1 MRLTGPAVETIGRLA
16 DQAKVGELLASNT
29 VMDLVSGSG
38 IEFERRGTNDVD
50 SKMQIF
56 SVVCKE

>member
-1 MRLTGPAVETIGRLA
+1 MRLTGSAVETTGRLA
-16 DQAKVGELLASNT
+16 DLAKVGEILASNT

-38 IEFERRGTNDVD
+38 IEFERRQANDVD

-56 SVVCKE
+56 SVVCKD